1 MQGKTENLNIR
12 VSSDDLALFKRA
24 AEAKGQSLSAFVLEA
39 ALGRARAAQTPDD
52 AAQVEAVKRYDV
64 GTMYLSGQPAQGTML
79 ITSDGDYVLYSDYET
94 LARQLAEARV
104 EAENANNLATDLSLD
119 LLSKKS
125 IIAATIL
132 RAEAAE
138 AKLATI
144 AMPVA
149 VGWAYRDKR
158 WDKNRWHLCGSDSK
172 PRPFE
177 NREIAE
183 VCVFSDAAALSK
195 RDAPQAQ
202 VKALEWRDRHMQNN
216 RYGDLVASNVL
227 GQYVIRP
234 AKGMFRL
241 WLPGSYFN
249 DERRYEDLEAAKSA
263 AQADFERRILS
274 ALTRPSTTEAKPVE
288 AKLLSAL
295 SGEIAYALTKRLVID
310 MPTARAAVD
319 EAIEVIENEELP
331 PNWAACCNTSRLD
344 GCDCVNKQ
352 HIRVLFAL
360 DNDKEQRNG

>member
-94 LARQLAEARV
+94 LARQLAKARV

-149 VGWAYRDKR
+149 QFPWRCIECNCRTYAKIDGDGDYVRCVGCKR
-158 WDKNRWHLCGSDSK
+158 VSLL
-172 PRPFE
+172 P
-177 NREIAE
+177 
-183 VCVFSDAAALSK
+183 DAAALSK

-202 VKALEWRDRHMQNN
+202 AVKPLDLSNLLKHAWRHGFDVAGGSGAAVDEWWPD
-216 RYGDLVASNVL
+216 YD
-227 GQYVIRP
+227 P
-234 AKGMFRL
+234 
-241 WLPGSYFN
+241 
-249 DERRYEDLEAAKSA
+249 EECAAYK
-263 AQADFERRILS
+263 RILS